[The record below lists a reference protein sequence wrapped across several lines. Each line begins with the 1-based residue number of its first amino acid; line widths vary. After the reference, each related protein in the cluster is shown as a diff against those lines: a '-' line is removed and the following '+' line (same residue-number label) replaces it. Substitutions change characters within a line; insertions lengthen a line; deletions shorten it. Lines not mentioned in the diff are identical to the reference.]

1 MNHSWCL
8 ALVVCLGCGEVSD
21 SPELLTSRSEKPL
34 AFADPDKDCAGC
46 HPQHV
51 AEWRISNHA
60 YAAIDPVFIAMTKV
74 AQRQSGGKV
83 DQFCTN
89 CHMPV
94 AAAYGLTPVFFDEE
108 TRVFKQDVVNLPESV
123 KKGVTCDVCH
133 SVVSVTETRNAK
145 LELKPDGNQRG
156 TIRDPIPTSAH
167 QSTYSELHASSRMCS
182 SCHAVVNGKGAL
194 LEQTFD
200 EWTFSNAANEGRQCQ
215 DCHMPSYEGPAAKDG
230 PSRLVHDHT
239 FVGVDVSLLP
249 EDEFP
254 GYWELRKKTAA
265 LLATAAA
272 MDADYS
278 SVQEQLVVK
287 IANRAG
293 HGLPTGATADRQ
305 MWLRVI
311 VRDVDGALLFE
322 SGTLDSNLDIR
333 DGIEG
338 HSERPGTDPQLAYFG
353 QLLLESK
360 QLPAASTDSERAQIR
375 ARLTADCLPMGQG
388 GHSGFGDDLKAG
400 AFPWNA
406 NWQCDYMLKPDETI
420 EVRYDLASLEGRP
433 ATISVEL
440 LYRTFPPY
448 LLRKLERLGGL
459 DRAVKERVPM
469 VTMAAKTISI
479 KDAD

>member
-1 MNHSWCL
+1 MNRYWL
-8 ALVVCLGCGEVSD
+8 FAVIVCAACGEAGD
-21 SPELLTSRSEKPL
+21 YPELLTTRSEKPL
-34 AFADPDKDCAGC
+34 VFADPDKDCAGC

-60 YAAIDPVFIAMTKV
+60 YAAKDPVFIAMTKV
-74 AQRQSGGKV
+74 AQRQTRGKV

-94 AAAYGLTPVFFDEE
+94 AAAYGLTPVVFDEQ

-133 SVVSVTETRNAK
+133 SVVSIVDTRNAK

-156 TIRDPIPTSAH
+156 TIRDPIPTAAH
-167 QSTYSELHASSRMCS
+167 QSTYSELHASSRLCS

-200 EWTFSNAANEGRQCQ
+200 EWTFSNAANEGQQCQ
-215 DCHMPSYEGPAAKDG
+215 DCHMPSYVGSAAKDG
-230 PSRLVHDHT
+230 PDRLVHDHT

-254 GYWELRKKTAA
+254 GYWELRKKTAE
-265 LLATAAA
+265 LLSTAAV
-272 MDADYS
+272 MDAKFMDA
-278 SVQEQLVVK
+278 QGQLQVR
-287 IANRAG
+287 ISNRTG

-305 MWLRVI
+305 MWLRIKVL
-311 VRDVDGALLFE
+311 DSDGNLLFE
-322 SGTLDSNLDIR
+322 SGTLDENLDIR
-333 DGIEG
+333 DGIDG

-353 QLLLESK
+353 QLLLESR
-360 QLPAASTDSERAQIR
+360 QLNTASTEQERTQIR
-375 ARLTADCLPMGQG
+375 AQLTAGCRPIGQG
-388 GHSGFGDDLKAG
+388 GHTDFSDDLKAG

-406 NWQCDYMLKPDETI
+406 NWQCDYMLKPDET
-420 EVRYDLASLEGRP
+420 VDVKYDLTALHGSP
-433 ATISVEL
+433 AKISVEL

-459 DRAVKERVPM
+459 DRAVKGRLPI
-469 VTMAAKTISI
+469 VTMAAKTII
-479 KDAD
+479 VPNAD